1 MFELQLTDE
10 KMGEGEMTITLMCE
24 VFEGFVVYYRVLEGT
39 GHFSCCSQ
47 RNPQWRVLF
56 MELIVSFARFLLL

>member
-24 VFEGFVVYYRVLEGT
+24 VFEVF
-39 GHFSCCSQ
+39 FS
-47 RNPQWRVLF
+47 F
-56 MELIVSFARFLLL
+56 ITAF